1 MTDIK
6 VNGINLTLRN
16 IKMYSAIKEGD

>member
-6 VNGINLTLRN
+6 VNGINLILRN
-16 IKMYSAIKEGD
+16 IKRNSAIKEGD